1 MIGWLR
7 RRGTGDLRPTYA
19 ERQAALA
26 RARERLRHQQA
37 AESRRR
43 AWLHFGLPVITA
55 LAFFVGLAIADRVAA
70 RSVAARPELFVVK
83 RLEIEGTRRLDA
95 AALARAVLPAGAPA
109 PITPQEVAA
118 RLEAHP
124 WIARV
129 AVARLAP
136 GTVVARIEEHE
147 PAALACAV
155 GEARLLVNEQGVAF
169 ANAEGTAWNALPQL
183 VVAGLPPRDRRDP
196 LLAQGVALARAV
208 AEAGFA
214 GIELSLDGEDPE
226 RAAGIARRRRAGT
239 HPARRRRPGA
249 EAREPGAIARGRR
262 DLTRCARDRSP
273 LRGASGVAAR
283 RRPGTGERRPDAR
296 RGHAGSCDRRGGAA
310 SCNRR
315 PARRKLAFSR
325 AKEGVRGM
333 ARKEDL
339 IVGLDIGTT
348 KICAIVAER
357 TEDGVD
363 VVGIG
368 THPSRGLR
376 KGVVVDIDATVESI
390 KHAVEEAELM
400 SDCEISS
407 VYAGI
412 AGGHIRGFNSHGIV
426 AVKDHEVSEGDVRRV
441 IDAAKAVA
449 IPMDREVIH
458 VIPQEFV
465 IDEQDGIREPLGM
478 SGVRLEAKIH
488 IVTAAVTSAQN
499 IVKCANKAGLNVID
513 IVLEPLASA
522 EAVLAGD
529 ERELG
534 VCLIDIGGGTTDL
547 AVFCDGSIA
556 HTSVLAL
563 GGNHITN
570 DIAVG
575 LRTPFDEAERTKKRF
590 GVASARLLGS
600 DDILSVSSVG
610 GRRPREVSRKL
621 LCEIIEPRVEEI
633 LSLARQEL
641 MRARME
647 DRIPSGI
654 VLSGGCAALAGI
666 ADLAEEIFESPV
678 RVGLPA
684 RVGGL
689 QDVVRDPMYATGVG
703 LALYGANHGRGLPY
717 SRFRIRDE
725 SIFRRVRQRMR
736 EWFHGEFD

>member
-1 MIGWLR
+1 
-7 RRGTGDLRPTYA
+7 
-19 ERQAALA
+19 
-26 RARERLRHQQA
+26 
-37 AESRRR
+37 
-43 AWLHFGLPVITA
+43 
-55 LAFFVGLAIADRVAA
+55 
-70 RSVAARPELFVVK
+70 
-83 RLEIEGTRRLDA
+83 
-95 AALARAVLPAGAPA
+95 
-109 PITPQEVAA
+109 
-118 RLEAHP
+118 
-124 WIARV
+124 
-129 AVARLAP
+129 
-136 GTVVARIEEHE
+136 
-147 PAALACAV
+147 
-155 GEARLLVNEQGVAF
+155 
-169 ANAEGTAWNALPQL
+169 
-183 VVAGLPPRDRRDP
+183 
-196 LLAQGVALARAV
+196 
-208 AEAGFA
+208 
-214 GIELSLDGEDPE
+214 
-226 RAAGIARRRRAGT
+226 
-239 HPARRRRPGA
+239 
-249 EAREPGAIARGRR
+249 
-262 DLTRCARDRSP
+262 
-273 LRGASGVAAR
+273 
-283 RRPGTGERRPDAR
+283 
-296 RGHAGSCDRRGGAA
+296 
-310 SCNRR
+310 
-315 PARRKLAFSR
+315 
-325 AKEGVRGM
+325 M
-333 ARKEDL
+333 ARNEDM

-348 KICAIVAER
+348 KICAVVGER

-400 SDCEISS
+400 GDCEISA

-465 IDEQDGIREPLGM
+465 VDEQDGIREPRGLC
-478 SGVRLEAKIH
+478 GVRLEAKIH

-499 IVKCANKAGLNVID
+499 IVKCANKAGLNVVD

-529 ERELG
+529 ERDLG

-575 LRTPFDEAERTKKRF
+575 LRTPFDEAERTKKKF

-641 MRARME
+641 MRAGME

-678 RVGLPA
+678 RVGLPT

-703 LALYGANHGRGLPY
+703 LVVYGANHGRGLPY